1 MMPVSIS
8 PDYPFGDDHPQEECG
23 VVGIF
28 APNEDVAR
36 MTYFGLYALQHRG
49 QEAAGIA
56 VADGQT
62 MALHKGVGLVSQVFT
77 PSIMA
82 ELKGDYAIGHTRY
95 STTGSSSAR
104 NAQPFMIET
113 IHGPLALA
121 HNGNL
126 VNSAELREELM
137 RQGVGFSSSSDTEV
151 MTLMLARNSEGTWEE
166 RIRRAMAKWRGAY
179 SLVILTRDCVYA
191 VRDPWGFRPLCI
203 GLLPSG
209 GHAVAS
215 ETGALRTLGCEA
227 IRDVKP
233 GEIVSLSN
241 NALRV
246 MQALPSV
253 TPSAMCVFE
262 HIYFARPDQVW
273 DGINVHHVRQR
284 LGEELAREVLNG
296 FVTDERMDRRMGTD
310 ESQRIETDAR
320 MGPTDEGTDARMGS
334 TDEGM
339 DARMGSTD
347 EGTDE
352 GTRSMD
358 GGADK
363 RMMGNGFADVVIP
376 VPDSSIPAAIGFSR
390 VSGIPYNDGFV
401 KNRYVGRTFIEPT
414 DSLRKRGVALK
425 FNVINENVLGK
436 RVMMIDDSIVRG
448 NTTGPLIKLLLNAG
462 AREVHV
468 AITCPPIAHPC
479 FMGVDMGR
487 HENLIAYKRTVDE
500 IREYVGADSLHY
512 LSLDG
517 MMKAIGRTDGFCQA
531 CFTGNYAI
539 EVDMETVKTGFER
552 SLR

>member
-1 MMPVSIS
+1 VFNS
-8 PDYPFGDDHPQEECG
+8 PIRFELEDDHPHEECG
-23 VVGIF
+23 VIGVF

-36 MTYFGLYALQHRG
+36 MTFFGLYALQHRG

-62 MALHKGVGLVSQVFT
+62 ISIHKGVGLVSHVFT
-77 PSIMA
+77 PNTMA
-82 ELKGDYAIGHTRY
+82 ELKGHYAIGHTRY
-95 STTGSSSAR
+95 STTGSSLLR

-126 VNSAELREELM
+126 INSAELRNELM
-137 RQGVGFSSSSDTEV
+137 QQGVGFSSSSDTEV
-151 MTLMLARNSEGTWEE
+151 MTLMLARNGGATWEE
-166 RIRRAMAKWRGAY
+166 RIKTAMKKWVGAY

-215 ETGALRTLGCEA
+215 ETGALQTLGCEA

-233 GEIVSLSN
+233 GEVVSLSN
-241 NALRV
+241 SALKV

-262 HIYFARPDQVW
+262 HIYFARPDQTW

-284 LGEELAREVLNG
+284 LGEELAREIAN
-296 FVTDERMDRRMGTD
+296 
-310 ESQRIETDAR
+310 
-320 MGPTDEGTDARMGS
+320 
-334 TDEGM
+334 
-339 DARMGSTD
+339 
-347 EGTDE
+347 
-352 GTRSMD
+352 
-358 GGADK
+358 K
-363 RMMGNGFADVVIP
+363 MGNDVGDVVIP
-376 VPDSSIPAAIGFSR
+376 VPDSSIPAAIGFSH
-390 VSGIPYNDGFV
+390 VSGIPYNDGFI

-425 FNVINENVLGK
+425 FNVIHENVLDK
-436 RVMMIDDSIVRG
+436 RVVMIDDSIVRG
-448 NTTGPLIKLLLNAG
+448 NTMGPLIKLLKNAG
-462 AREVHV
+462 AQEVHV

-487 HENLIAYKRTVDE
+487 HEDLIAHRRTVDE
-500 IREYVGADSLHY
+500 ICDHVGADSLYY
-512 LSLDG
+512 LSVEG
-517 MMKAIGRTDGFCQA
+517 MMRAVQRTDGFCQA
-531 CFTGNYAI
+531 CFTGHYPI
-539 EVDMETVKTGFER
+539 SVDMSKVKTGFEQGMK
-552 SLR
+552 L

>member
-1 MMPVSIS
+1 MPVSIS

-166 RIRRAMAKWRGAY
+166 RIRRAMEKWRGAY

-241 NALRV
+241 SALRV

-320 MGPTDEGTDARMGS
+320 MGSTDEGADERMGS

-339 DARMGSTD
+339 DARMGATD

-414 DSLRKRGVALK
+414 DTLRKRGVALK

-436 RVMMIDDSIVRG
+436 RVIMIDDSIVRG

-487 HENLIAYKRTVDE
+487 HENLIAHKRTVDE

-517 MMKAIGRTDGFCQA
+517 MMKAIGRTEGFCQA

>member
-1 MMPVSIS
+1 MSSNLHFVF
-8 PDYPFGDDHPQEECG
+8 DDDHPQEECG
-23 VVGIF
+23 VIGIF

-36 MTYFGLYALQHRG
+36 MAYFGLYALQHRG

-62 MALHKGVGLVSQVFT
+62 MSLHKGIGLVSQVFT
-77 PSIMA
+77 PAVMM

-95 STTGSSSAR
+95 STTGSSSPR

-113 IHGPLALA
+113 IHGSLALA

-126 VNSAELREELM
+126 VNSAELRADLM
-137 RQGVGFSSSSDTEV
+137 RQGVGLSSSSDTEV
-151 MTLMLARNSEGTWEE
+151 MTMMLARNGGGTWEE
-166 RIRRAMAKWRGAY
+166 RIRHAMGKWMGAY

-241 NALRV
+241 NALKV

-253 TPSAMCVFE
+253 NPSAMCVFE

-273 DGINVHHVRQR
+273 DGINVHHVRQK
-284 LGEELAREVLNG
+284 LGEELAREIISG
-296 FVTDERMDRRMGTD
+296 WETDE
-310 ESQRIETDAR
+310 
-320 MGPTDEGTDARMGS
+320 RMGS
-334 TDEGM
+334 TDIK
-339 DARMGSTD
+339 T
-347 EGTDE
+347 
-352 GTRSMD
+352 
-358 GGADK
+358 DK
-363 RMMGNGFADVVIP
+363 RMISTDGKIDKRMIADVVIP

-487 HENLIAYKRTVDE
+487 HENLIAHKRTVDE
-500 IREYVGADSLHY
+500 IREYVGADSLYY
-512 LSLDG
+512 LSLEG
-517 MMKAIGRTDGFCQA
+517 MMKAVGRTDGFCQA
-531 CFTGNYAI
+531 CFTGHYPIQVN
-539 EVDMETVKTGFER
+539 METVKTGFER
-552 SLR
+552 SLK

>member
-1 MMPVSIS
+1 MV
-8 PDYPFGDDHPQEECG
+8 FDDHPHEECG
-23 VVGIF
+23 VIGVF

-36 MTYFGLYALQHRG
+36 MTFFGLYALQHRG

-62 MALHKGVGLVSQVFT
+62 ISMYKGVGLVAQVFT
-77 PSIMA
+77 PATTA
-82 ELKGDYAIGHTRY
+82 ELKGHYAIGHTRY
-95 STTGSSSAR
+95 STTGSSLLR

-126 VNSAELREELM
+126 VNSAELRNELM
-137 RQGVGFSSSSDTEV
+137 QQGIGFSSSSDTEV
-151 MTLMLARNSEGTWEE
+151 MTMMLARNGGATWEE
-166 RIRRAMAKWRGAY
+166 RIKTAMKKWVGAY

-203 GLLPSG
+203 GLLPGG

-215 ETGALRTLGCEA
+215 ETGALQTLGCEA

-233 GEIVSLSN
+233 GEVVSLSN
-241 NALRV
+241 NALKV

-253 TPSAMCVFE
+253 EPPAMCVFE
-262 HIYFARPDQVW
+262 HIYFARPDQTW

-284 LGEELAREVLNG
+284 LGEELACEIINV
-296 FVTDERMDRRMGTD
+296 
-310 ESQRIETDAR
+310 S
-320 MGPTDEGTDARMGS
+320 
-334 TDEGM
+334 
-339 DARMGSTD
+339 
-347 EGTDE
+347 
-352 GTRSMD
+352 
-358 GGADK
+358 
-363 RMMGNGFADVVIP
+363 GNEYGDVVIP

-390 VSGIPYNDGFV
+390 VSGIPYNDGFI

-436 RVMMIDDSIVRG
+436 RVIMIDDSIVRG
-448 NTTGPLIKLLLNAG
+448 NTMGPLVKLLRNAG
-462 AREVHV
+462 AKQVHV

-487 HENLIAYKRTVDE
+487 HEDLIAHKRAVNE
-500 IREYVGADSLHY
+500 ICDHVGADSLYY
-512 LSLDG
+512 LSVEG
-517 MMKAIGRTDGFCQA
+517 MMRAVGREDGFCQA
-531 CFTGNYAI
+531 CFTGQYPIA
-539 EVDMETVKTGFER
+539 VDLSSVKTGFER
-552 SLR
+552 GTK